1 MLVEHFRKVKS
12 MDKISYIDEYIER
25 CSRIIDE
32 KDSASAKSLSS
43 EIIGVFSHEISN
55 ITGELDAY
63 MNHYSYESTDYL
75 GDIRILKQKL
85 LNHKYNLQ
93 LEKDKMAHE
102 LELARL
108 RQPTI
113 TAHAESNQSQVQSTS
128 NNISITI
135 ENTISKIDEIP
146 EETLSADDKEKLKE
160 YLYSLEGMRA
170 SKNKTKFWDKA
181 KEVLKFI
188 ADKSADTAIAL
199 LPYIIYGIT
208 T

>member
-1 MLVEHFRKVKS
+1 MLVERCNH
-12 MDKISYIDEYIER
+12 IIE
-25 CSRIIDE
+25 E
-32 KDSASAKSLSS
+32 KDSAGAKSLSS

-55 ITGELDAY
+55 ITGKLDAY
-63 MNHYSYESTDYL
+63 SMHFGNERTDYL
-75 GDIRILKQKL
+75 GDVALLRQKL
-85 LNHKYNLQ
+85 LNYKFNLQ
-93 LEKDKMAHE
+93 QEKDKMAYD

-160 YLYSLEGMRA
+160 YLYSLEGMRV
-170 SKNKTKFWDKA
+170 SKNKAKFWDKA
-181 KEVLKFI
+181 KEVLKFLVDKG
-188 ADKSADTAIAL
+188 ADAAIAL
-199 LPYIIYGIT
+199 LPYILNGLSS
-208 T
+208 